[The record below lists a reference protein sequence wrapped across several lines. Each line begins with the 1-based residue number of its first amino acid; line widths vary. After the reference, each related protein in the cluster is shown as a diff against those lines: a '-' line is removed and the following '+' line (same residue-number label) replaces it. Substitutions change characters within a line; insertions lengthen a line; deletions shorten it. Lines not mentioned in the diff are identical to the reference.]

1 MPASTLLNRDHG
13 GKEMNENK
21 GHESTNSPK
30 KGNPQGSENDPQGNP
45 SGQPDRDRSQADDQ
59 GLRRRPDSE
68 PAIPELPEPDVEG
81 VGNEG
86 GENSTDATMPPGEGQ
101 NPKRNTM

>member
-1 MPASTLLNRDHG
+1 
-13 GKEMNENK
+13 MNHNK
-21 GHESTNSPK
+21 GHESVNAPNM
-30 KGNPQGSENDPQGNP
+30 GNQPDFDNDESQNP
-45 SGQPDRDRSQADDQ
+45 EGQPNRDRSQADDQ
-59 GLRRRPDSE
+59 GLRKRPDSE

-86 GENSTDATMPPGEGQ
+86 RENTIRRDREKSTEATMPPGEGQ